1 MSTPATNNLFPV
13 FLKLENLNVLL
24 VGGGVI
30 AHEKLSAILNNSPQ
44 TKVKLVAESISE
56 EIRQLAAKN
65 TSVEL
70 NERKYIKSDLAK
82 MNVAIAAVGDK
93 KLSEAIRN
101 DAKAAGVLINAAD
114 KPELCDFYLGS
125 IVQKGDLKIAISTNG
140 KSPTMAKRI
149 KETLNDVFPEETQ
162 EVLENLYT
170 IRENLKGNFD
180 HKVKTLNH
188 ITRELSIPKEKPTL
202 SKRIRVAVFY
212 SLAVITLMIFGHL
225 ILSYVPV
232 ENIYDVWYAITSN
245 VDSNFMLFV
254 AGGFIAQMI
263 DGALGM
269 AYGVSVTT
277 FLLSLGIPAI
287 SPAVASAS
295 MHASEIFTTGSSS
308 LVYMR
313 YKNINKKLFK
323 KLVWPGIFGA
333 VLGAASVSFVSKE
346 NIAWIKP
353 LVAAYTLILGSL
365 IVIRA
370 LNIQLR
376 KKGKIRKIFPVALIG
391 GYLDSVGGGG
401 WGPIVTTSLVAG
413 GRHLRYSIGSSHLAK
428 FFVALIST
436 ITFFFIIGLSH
447 WQIIFGLV
455 IGGMIAAPFS
465 IYLSNKIPTKKGLIL
480 VGTLVILIS
489 LKTILQTL
497 LK

>member
-1 MSTPATNNLFPV
+1 MSIRQTNRLFPV

-24 VGGGVI
+24 VGGGAI
-30 AHEKLSAILNNSPQ
+30 AHEKLNAILSNSPQ

-56 EIRQLAAKN
+56 EIKELAKGI
-65 TSVEL
+65 SSIEL
-70 NERKYIKSDLAK
+70 NERSYIKSDLK
-82 MNVAIAAVGDK
+82 NVNIAISAVGDLA
-93 KLSEAIRN
+93 LSETIKE
-101 DAKAAGVLINAAD
+101 DAKEAGILINAAD
-114 KPELCDFYLGS
+114 KPDLCDFYLGS

-149 KETLNDVFPEETQ
+149 KETLNEVFPNETQ
-162 EVLENLYT
+162 EVLENLFT
-170 IRENLKGNFD
+170 IRENLKGNFE

-188 ITRELSIPKEKPTL
+188 LTRELVLPKEKVDIA
-202 SKRIRVAVFY
+202 KRIRVAALY
-212 SLAVITLMIFGHL
+212 SLAVIAVMIVGHL
-225 ILSYVPV
+225 ILTYVPF
-232 ENIYDVWYAITSN
+232 ESLGNAIVSN
-245 VDSNFMLFV
+245 LDANFALFV
-254 AGGFIAQMI
+254 LGGFIAQMI

-277 FLLSLGIPAI
+277 FLLSLGVPAI
-287 SPAVASAS
+287 TPAIASAS

-313 YKNINKKLFK
+313 YKNINVKLFK
-323 KLVWPGIFGA
+323 KLLWPGIIGATLGA
-333 VLGAASVSFVSKE
+333 VSVSLVSKE
-346 NIAWIKP
+346 NILWIKP
-353 LVAAYTLILGSL
+353 LVAAYTLFLGTL
-365 IVIRA
+365 IIFRA
-370 LNIQLR
+370 LNINLR
-376 KKGKIRKIFPVALIG
+376 KRNKIRKIFPVALFG

-428 FFVALIST
+428 FFVALVST
-436 ITFFFIIGLSH
+436 LTFFFIIGLSH

-455 IGGMIAAPFS
+455 IGGMIAAPIS
-465 IYLSNKIPTKKGLIL
+465 IYFSNKIPTKKGLIL

-489 LKTILQTL
+489 LKTIIQVV